1 MSLKWEDQ
9 LRCSYTALLTAI
21 DTKNGLEGALRS
33 RSTFLPRTIKTIWE
47 YTDTAKRVSLMLD
60 QLYRGDQ
67 QRFDS
72 FCAALKACD
81 QEHIV
86 QTYLKPQSRPAVLRK
101 PDVCDAVPSG
111 DDRSAVE
118 TSGNVSRR
126 SAGDH
131 CLSQECHNKLARR
144 WNDLVLGI
152 NSDSALLGSLRR
164 KNVFTCI
171 QMQKLKD
178 IENETDRN
186 EQILRYLEKSSH
198 ENFLEF
204 CHSLDENSQ
213 SHISAWIKPTSSHDI
228 GSCQQNVFRAENE
241 TGPAATQQFVPSAAV
256 QHTPPSFVPG
266 SEFLLFR
273 AENETGPAATQ
284 QFVPSAAVQHTPP
297 SFVPGSESFSLHAD
311 ASLPGPAKLS
321 REVSAQDVGN
331 CVPYRGHG
339 CSDRSSDAL
348 AASMDGLTVEQQEV
362 RRQTDHTGDLKSC
375 DSGVGLLGSSS
386 Y

>member
-266 SEFLLFR
+266 SE
-273 AENETGPAATQ
+273 
-284 QFVPSAAVQHTPP
+284 
-297 SFVPGSESFSLHAD
+297 SFSLHAD

-362 RRQTDHTGDLKSC
+362 RRQTDHIGDLKAC
-375 DSGVGLLGSSS
+375 DSGVCLSGSSS